1 MNVSSVPSATARSLI
16 STSDSPGSS
25 TPPVQRQLML
35 SRSGFTTSRYSPLLS
50 CSLPSSMRK
59 RTRKRPPT
67 RGSVSAT
74 STGPPSGPHQLAM
87 PSAVVS
93 ASKTI
98 DGRALIRRTSVRLVI
113 VCSSSLRLPC
123 LRHRP
128 RADRGCRPE
137 AFVAAQPIHGFPHG
151 LGPQPYRHGAPDFR
165 PGDEAG
171 IIEHVEML
179 HHGRQLDREGL
190 RQRADGCAV
199 FAFEPS
205 ENRPPGRVDERRECP
220 VEPFAIVHH
229 LAKYRSESARSQPP
243 ASSHRSACAWPRS
256 ASDPTPDIG
265 RPFPLLYILVL
276 CSEWPPAEP
285 ASSSQGRSA
294 VNLKFLSVAAA
305 RSS

>member
-1 MNVSSVPSATARSLI
+1 MAVATLLRRRLVTELRSVARKWRSSLSSAPFQPCSWLRRLSSSCRRECVNVSSVPSATARSLI

-67 RGSVSAT
+67 CGSVSAT

-128 RADRGCRPE
+128 RADRGCSTRS
-137 AFVAAQPIHGFPHG
+137 VRSGAANPWLPSWA
-151 LGPQPYRHGAPDFR
+151 GAGAVPSR
-165 PGDEAG
+165 
-171 IIEHVEML
+171 
-179 HHGRQLDREGL
+179 
-190 RQRADGCAV
+190 CA
-199 FAFEPS
+199 
-205 ENRPPGRVDERRECP
+205 R
-220 VEPFAIVHH
+220 
-229 LAKYRSESARSQPP
+229 
-243 ASSHRSACAWPRS
+243 
-256 ASDPTPDIG
+256 
-265 RPFPLLYILVL
+265 
-276 CSEWPPAEP
+276 
-285 ASSSQGRSA
+285 
-294 VNLKFLSVAAA
+294 LSTG
-305 RSS
+305 